1 VQNADKRWPIATS
14 TRTARNSDLLQVDI
28 LLARGL
34 KIHHY
39 EVVEIAA
46 EITPWH
52 GRREEVNV
60 EGERE
65 ARILLGFAVAGE
77 ASERERRKGIFL
89 FLLELFYLLPF
100 RNPSQPS
107 ATFKFR
113 LPPERH
119 TFPTGVTRIGDW
131 FHGPILPRV
140 QRHNNEMNKLV
151 RLKLHMF

>member
-14 TRTARNSDLLQVDI
+14 TRTARNSDLLRVDI
-28 LLARGL
+28 LLACGL

-77 ASERERRKGIFL
+77 ASEREREKKGDFL
-89 FLLELFYLLPF
+89 VLVGTVLSSSLPQ
-100 RNPSQPS
+100 SES
-107 ATFKFR
+107 A
-113 LPPERH
+113 LCH
-119 TFPTGVTRIGDW
+119 IQIRIAARAAHVPDGRDSDW
-131 FHGPILPRV
+131 
-140 QRHNNEMNKLV
+140 
-151 RLKLHMF
+151 